1 MIMEQFFE
9 AIVASGIYKYVN
21 FIYMVWGNDLIDPS
35 LGSWDSLPVAPEE
48 IGDANN
54 FQVKNGWF

>member
-1 MIMEQFFE
+1 MEQFFE

-35 LGSWDSLPVAPEE
+35 LGIVYLVAPEE

-54 FQVKNGWF
+54 FQVKNGWY

>member
-1 MIMEQFFE
+1 MEQFFE

-21 FIYMVWGNDLIDPS
+21 FIYMVWGNELIDPS
-35 LGSWDSLPVAPEE
+35 LGIVYLVAPEE

>member
-1 MIMEQFFE
+1 MEQFFE

-21 FIYMVWGNDLIDPS
+21 FIYMVWANDLIDPS
-35 LGSWDSLPVAPEE
+35 LGIVYLVAPEDLE